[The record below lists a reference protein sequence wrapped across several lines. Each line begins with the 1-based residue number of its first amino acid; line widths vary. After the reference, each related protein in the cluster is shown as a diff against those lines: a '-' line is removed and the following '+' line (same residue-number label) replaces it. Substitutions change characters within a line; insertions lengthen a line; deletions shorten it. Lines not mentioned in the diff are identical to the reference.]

1 METGCKNVCVTL
13 YFIILQSYKKEAD
26 TSMGLLGRL
35 KGLFRKKNE
44 FSEDEYNPEWENASL
59 RREDVDFHDQTQR
72 ENYITACLEQISEA
86 SNELDTLGGEYE
98 LVTSYLKDMEEI
110 EAFPE
115 ETMEKVKKY
124 AKAIVEIEGS
134 RERLR
139 KKRMIMSE
147 EEYTHMERIEQYM
160 PEGYD
165 RLKKAEEYQ
174 VLVKKDLGR
183 LDGERHA
190 YNFRRNELINS
201 QQNMKGITTICVAS
215 MVFLAMLLAVLGAA
229 LKLDVEL
236 GYVIAILISA
246 FAITLMYVKYHDSQ
260 RELIRV
266 EKTINKLVLLQNTV
280 KIRYVNNTNL
290 LEYLYVKYDVNSSAE
305 LNKLWD
311 KYLQENK
318 AREQEQ
324 QMEQDMEI
332 NQSSLIKLLRRHEIH
347 DPAIWIH
354 QAQALIDSKEMVEIR
369 HNLILRRQK
378 LRKQM
383 EYNAQAAQ
391 EAQDEVK
398 DIVAQYPEYA
408 KSIVNIVSEYEKA
421 MA

>member
-1 METGCKNVCVTL
+1 
-13 YFIILQSYKKEAD
+13 
-26 TSMGLLGRL
+26 MGLLGRL

-165 RLKKAEEYQ
+165 RLKEAEEYQ

-201 QQNMKGITTICVAS
+201 QQNMKGITAICVAS
-215 MVFLAMLLAVLGAA
+215 MVFLAMLLAILGAA

-332 NQSSLIKLLRRHEIH
+332 NQSSLIKLLRRHEIP

-421 MA
+421 LA